1 MALLADA
8 AFFASLVDRV
18 PARHYLQSS
27 EDAVNLRFMGARERE
42 ATKRAFKEARR
53 ENRLSRV
60 DPSRALTTTEVLRE
74 RWAAERRSAAKEAA
88 RQARVAPQGG
98 KKGDAHRK
106 VKGSGTSKDDK
117 NGKGGKDDSEAD
129 GAASN
134 EVTSEAESEGEE
146 GAGGVG
152 GAAGGRVGDEAGP
165 LSAPAL
171 FLPSGAAPTRE
182 ELKARLHAKLEALR
196 AARAAKDTAD
206 RAKESKGWR
215 EKALAKGRGKAA
227 ARVGKA
233 ERPARA
239 AVSGDRAGKAATTVD
254 RAGKGASKA
263 SGGAGF
269 QVAASSGVAASEQL
283 TLPRLDLGSDGR
295 VHKQEIGGKRK
306 AVSKQD
312 LLKQLQAK
320 KRAKGADGG
329 AEPSAGGEGSEA
341 RASSQDDPWKTAA
354 LRASGVK
361 VLDDAKRLKA
371 SIKRDEAR
379 KKKHAEA
386 WKERLT
392 KQNEE
397 QQNKQDRRN
406 RHIQTKVQKRKD
418 KKIEKREKKLLRAGF
433 EGRREGFATG
443 SK

>member
-27 EDAVNLRFMGARERE
+27 DDAVNLRFMGARERE
-42 ATKRAFKEARR
+42 ATKKAFKEARR
-53 ENRLSRV
+53 ENRQSRV

-74 RWAAERRSAAKEAA
+74 RWAAERREAAKQAA

-106 VKGSGTSKDDK
+106 VKGSRGDAE
-117 NGKGGKDDSEAD
+117 GKKAGEGDGDESEEVASAD
-129 GAASN
+129 
-134 EVTSEAESEGEE
+134 EAEPDAEVEAGGAE
-146 GAGGVG
+146 GAVG
-152 GAAGGRVGDEAGP
+152 AS
-165 LSAPAL
+165 SAPAL
-171 FLPSGAAPTRE
+171 FLPSGSAPTRE

-206 RAKESKGWR
+206 RAAESKGWR
-215 EKALAKGRGKAA
+215 ERALAKGRGKAA
-227 ARVGKA
+227 AKVRG
-233 ERPARA
+233 ARGDKA
-239 AVSGDRAGKAATTVD
+239 AVAG
-254 RAGKGASKA
+254 
-263 SGGAGF
+263 SGGAKGGKAV
-269 QVAASSGVAASEQL
+269 VAGSGGAKIAEVGAGSEGAKAGRAAAPPAEQL
-283 TLPRLDLGSDGR
+283 MLPRVDLGSDGR
-295 VHKQEIGGKRK
+295 AHKQEIGGKRK
-306 AVSKQD
+306 SASKRD

-320 KRAKGADGG
+320 RRRGADDEAGPSNSGSGSG
-329 AEPSAGGEGSEA
+329 AAAAPSS
-341 RASSQDDPWKTAA
+341 DDPWKTAA
-354 LRASGVK
+354 LRASGAK
-361 VLDDAKRLKA
+361 VFDDPKRLKA

-386 WKERLT
+386 WKERQA
-392 KQNEE
+392 KQKEE
-397 QQNKQDRRN
+397 QQSKQDRRT

-443 SK
+443 GGK